1 MIKNDYVIRLEEKA
15 DYYKTEY
22 LVRES
27 FWNVYRPG
35 CSEHFVLKCL
45 RNNADF
51 VPQLDFVMEK
61 DGQIIGQ
68 IVFVK
73 AAITKDGGGVL
84 PVLTFGPVCIDKAYQ
99 KKGWGKIL
107 LDYALEKATEMG
119 FNAVFIE
126 GNINFYRHCGLT
138 YARQFGIRYH
148 GLPRGADDSFFLAK
162 ELKKGCL
169 SGITGEYSTPKGYF
183 APMEQPEEFEKYE
196 STFPHKEK
204 LKLPG
209 QLG

>member
-1 MIKNDYVIRLEEKA
+1 MIKNDYIIRLETKR
-15 DYYKTEY
+15 DYNKTEN

-35 CSEHFVLKCL
+35 CSEHYVLKCL
-45 RNNADF
+45 RDDADF

-84 PVLTFGPVCIDKAYQ
+84 PVLTFGPVCIDKPYQ
-99 KKGWGKIL
+99 KKGNGKIL

-119 FNAVFIE
+119 FIAVFIE

-169 SGITGEYSTPKGYF
+169 DGITGEYSTPKGYF

>member
-35 CSEHFVLKCL
+35 CSEHYVLKCL
-45 RNNADF
+45 RDDADF

-84 PVLTFGPVCIDKAYQ
+84 PVLTFGPVCIEKSYQ
-99 KKGWGKIL
+99 KKGYGKIL

-169 SGITGEYSTPKGYF
+169 DGITGEYSTPKGYF

>member
-1 MIKNDYVIRLEEKA
+1 MIKNDYIIRLEEKR
-15 DYYKTEY
+15 DYNKTEN

-27 FWNVYRPG
+27 FWNVYRGG
-35 CSEHFVLKCL
+35 CVEHYVLKCL
-45 RNNADF
+45 RDDADF

-84 PVLTFGPVCIDKAYQ
+84 PVLTFGPICIEKSYQ
-99 KKGWGKIL
+99 KKGYGKIL

-126 GNINFYRHCGLT
+126 GDINFYRHCGLT

-148 GLPRGADDSFFLAK
+148 GLPRGADDSFFLCE
-162 ELKKGCL
+162 ELVKDCL
-169 SGITGEYSTPKGYF
+169 KDITGEYATPKGYF
-183 APMEQPEEFEKYE
+183 AASENPQEFEKYE
-196 STFPHKEK
+196 SAFPYKEK

-209 QLG
+209 QLE

>member
-1 MIKNDYVIRLEEKA
+1 MIKNDYIIRLEEKR
-15 DYYKTEY
+15 DYNKTEN

-27 FWNVYRPG
+27 FWNVYKPG
-35 CSEHFVLKCL
+35 CDEHFVLKCL
-45 RNNADF
+45 RSEPDF
-51 VPQLDFVMEK
+51 IPQLDFVMEK

-84 PVLTFGPVCIDKAYQ
+84 PVLTFGPICIEKSYQ
-99 KKGWGKIL
+99 KKGYGKIL

-148 GLPRGADDSFFLAK
+148 GLPQGVDDSFFLAK
-162 ELKKGCL
+162 ELVKDCL
-169 SGITGEYSTPKGYF
+169 KDITGEYATPKGYF
-183 APMEQPEEFEKYE
+183 SAIERADEFAEYE
-196 STFPHKEK
+196 STFLLNDKPA
-204 LKLPG
+204 
-209 QLG
+209 QSV